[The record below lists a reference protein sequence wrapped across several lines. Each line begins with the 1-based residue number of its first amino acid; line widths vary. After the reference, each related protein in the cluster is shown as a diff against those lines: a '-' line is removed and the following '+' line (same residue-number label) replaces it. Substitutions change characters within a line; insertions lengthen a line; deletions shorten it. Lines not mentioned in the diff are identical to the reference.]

1 MSYLFRGAK
10 GSDITLDGDTTI
22 KGKLAFSAAAGET
35 NDDILNFTG
44 LTRASGKKYIR
55 IGTYT
60 SPTPFNTTG
69 VFQAYSVDTGDGSVG
84 YLFFHLMRGTG
95 TDALIGEQ
103 MLLESETT
111 VTGPASLAG
120 HDVLVGLTSTSSQL
134 ATAADHTSGMF
145 GGHFKIYSVDGATVA
160 SGARAACLWLDGQMN
175 GANASPVA
183 GNYYN
188 IYNTSGG
195 NKYEAFAKLH
205 LIAGEGAGWN
215 NLFETNFADG
225 TDPIVTGATAKA
237 VDTVTQSLNIKVDIN
252 GTTYY
257 IPLMAVA

>member
-1 MSYLFRGAK
+1 MSLFK
-10 GSDITLDGDTTI
+10 GERLVDSIVEGNTTFAGHATGDVLD
-22 KGKLAFSAAAGET
+22 FSA
-35 NDDILNFTG
+35 I
-44 LTRASGKKYIR
+44 TRESGKKFIR
-55 IGTYT
+55 IGTYG
-60 SPTPFNTTG
+60 SPVAYNGTG
-69 VFQAYSVDTGDGSVG
+69 VFQAYSVDTGNASVG

-120 HDVLVGLTSTSSQL
+120 HDVLVGLTSVSSRL

-215 NLFETNFADG
+215 NLFETNFSSG
-225 TDPIVTGATAKA
+225 TDPIVTAGTAKDVKDNQQA
-237 VDTVTQSLNIKVDIN
+237 LNIKVDIN

>member
-1 MSYLFRGAK
+1 MLFRGERIVDPILS
-10 GSDITLDGDTTI
+10 GNITGEGLSTSDVLD
-22 KGKLAFSAAAGET
+22 FSG
-35 NDDILNFTG
+35 I
-44 LTRASGKKYIR
+44 TRASGKKYIR
-55 IGTYT
+55 IGTYG
-60 SPTPFNTTG
+60 SPTAFNGTG
-69 VFQAYSVDTGDGSVG
+69 VFQAYSVDTGNGSAAW
-84 YLFFHLMRGTG
+84 LFFHLMRGTG

-111 VTGPASLAG
+111 ATGPSSLAG
-120 HDVLVGLTSTSSQL
+120 HDILVGLTSASSQL
-134 ATAADHTSGMF
+134 ATAVDHTSGMF
-145 GGHFKIYSVDGATVA
+145 GAHFKIYSVDGATVA

-175 GANASPVA
+175 GANAAPVA

-225 TDPIVTGATAKA
+225 TDPIVTGATAKG
-237 VDTVTQSLNIKVDIN
+237 VDSVTQSLNIKVDIN